1 MQEELVKQKSP
12 HTGAWLW
19 IVMAVFYTIS
29 PLDFIPDVI
38 PIYGWIDDGLI
49 MFASILNLVQS
60 YLKVNHEAVAN
71 VFRRIKLG
79 VVQGGFFAIVGVAAI
94 VLCTKLGA

>member
-29 PLDFIPDVI
+29 PLDIVPDII

-49 MFASILNLVQS
+49 LVISILNLVQS
-60 YLKVNHEAVAN
+60 YLKEGYEALAN
-71 VFRRIKLG
+71 KFRRAKLVIKK
-79 VVQGGFFAIVGVAAI
+79 FSNPATI
-94 VLCTKLGA
+94 

>member
-19 IVMAVFYTIS
+19 IVVAVFYTIS
-29 PLDFIPDVI
+29 PLDIVPDII

-49 MFASILNLVQS
+49 LAISIINLVQS
-60 YLKVNHEAVAN
+60 YLMPKN
-71 VFRRIKLG
+71 VTLAKIIKRIKWIIIGLAPLVAIALA
-79 VVQGGFFAIVGVAAI
+79 VVVV
-94 VLCTKLGA
+94 CEKLF

>member
-1 MQEELVKQKSP
+1 MQEELVKQKST

-29 PLDFIPDVI
+29 PLDIVPDVI

-49 MFASILNLVQS
+49 LLMSILNLVQS
-60 YLKVNHEAVAN
+60 YLKERHEALAN
-71 VFRRIKLG
+71 KFRRTKL
-79 VVQGGFFAIVGVAAI
+79 VMVQIGFFTIVAITII
-94 VLCTKLGA
+94 VLCTKIFA

>member
-19 IVMAVFYTIS
+19 IVMAVIYTIS
-29 PLDFIPDVI
+29 PLDIVSDII

-49 MFASILNLVQS
+49 LAISILNLVQS
-60 YLKVNHEAVAN
+60 YLKEGYEPLAN
-71 VFRRIKLG
+71 KFRRAKL
-79 VVQGGFFAIVGVAAI
+79 VMVQIGFFAIVAIAII
-94 VLCTKLGA
+94 VLCTKIFA

>member
-29 PLDFIPDVI
+29 PLDIVPDII
-38 PIYGWIDDGLI
+38 PIYGRIDDGLI
-49 MFASILNLVQS
+49 LAISIINLVQS
-60 YLKVNHEAVAN
+60 YLKGNYEALAN
-71 VFRRIKLG
+71 KFRRAKL
-79 VVQGGFFAIVGVAAI
+79 VMVQIGFFVIVAIAVI
-94 VLCTKLGA
+94 ILCTKIFA

>member
-19 IVMAVFYTIS
+19 IVMVVFYTIS
-29 PLDFIPDVI
+29 PLDIVPDII

-49 MFASILNLVQS
+49 LVISILNLVQS
-60 YLKVNHEAVAN
+60 YLKEKHEALAN
-71 VFRRIKLG
+71 KFRRAKL
-79 VVQGGFFAIVGVAAI
+79 VMVQVSFFAIVAIAII
-94 VLCTKLGA
+94 VLCTKIFA